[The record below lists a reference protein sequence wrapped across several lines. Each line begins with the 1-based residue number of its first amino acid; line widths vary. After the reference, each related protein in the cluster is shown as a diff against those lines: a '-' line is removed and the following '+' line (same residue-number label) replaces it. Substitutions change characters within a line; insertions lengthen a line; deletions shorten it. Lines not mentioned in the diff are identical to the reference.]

1 MLKLLILFLVAVFP
15 INRENGFFL
24 FLLYIQQCEI
34 TVFFFNFLKKF
45 IHLKEL
51 KTEEEIDLSNH
62 WFPLQMPA
70 VAMTVPGQSQEPHPG
85 VSRGWWELK
94 HLGPS
99 LLLCQAVSRELH

>member
-15 INRENGFFL
+15 INKENGFFC
-24 FLLYIQQCEI
+24 FCFIFSSVKLL
-34 TVFFFNFLKKF
+34 FFFYFLKKF

-85 VSRGWWELK
+85 VSHGWWKLK